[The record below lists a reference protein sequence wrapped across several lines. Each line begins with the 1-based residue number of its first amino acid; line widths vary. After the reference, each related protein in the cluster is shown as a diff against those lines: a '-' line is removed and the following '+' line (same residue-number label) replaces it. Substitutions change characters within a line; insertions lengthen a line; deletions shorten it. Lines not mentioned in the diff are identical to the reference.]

1 MVSKVQEVDIY
12 LNIYG
17 ILYVPDGSELWHEH
31 HAAAPCAR
39 GSGVWAAQNA
49 DECRVEAHC
58 VGCSMHPEV
67 QELAIHPN
75 LNITHEGDARSEL

>member
-1 MVSKVQEVDIY
+1 MNPTTVSQLHVLIAAGGREQ
-12 LNIYG
+12 
-17 ILYVPDGSELWHEH
+17 GSAYACSAIKQGDLL
-31 HAAAPCAR
+31 CDQLR
-39 GSGVWAAQNA
+39 NVNK
-49 DECRVEAHC
+49 CRVEVQC